1 MLAKTLDRRPAIS
14 TLLARRLSATESAP
28 LTPIPSSNLIV
39 RNVPGKGRCVFAA
52 RDIAK
57 GALVLAD
64 PIILVP
70 GDESD
75 HTDLTVVGRYVFQWN
90 DEDDLAVV
98 LGLGSLINHGLPE
111 NVALVSNYA
120 EMTME
125 FYATRDIKAGDEL
138 VYDYG
143 HDHEELSE
151 YYGIPKDALAA
162 LALD

>member
-1 MLAKTLDRRPAIS
+1 
-14 TLLARRLSATESAP
+14 

-52 RDIAK
+52 RDIAN
-57 GALVLAD
+57 GALLMAD

-70 GDESD
+70 GEESD

-98 LGLGSLINHGLPE
+98 LGIGSLLNHGLPE

-120 EMTME
+120 DQTME

-143 HDHEELSE
+143 HDNDELSE
-151 YYGIPKDALAA
+151 YYGIPKEALES

>member
-1 MLAKTLDRRPAIS
+1 MRPKTLDWALAIS
-14 TLLARRLSATESAP
+14 RLLARRLSATESLP
-28 LTPIPSSNLIV
+28 LTLIPSSNLIV
-39 RNVPGKGRCVFAA
+39 RQVPGKGRCVFAA

-75 HTDLTVVGRYVFQWN
+75 HTDQTVVGRYVFQWN

-125 FYATRDIKAGDEL
+125 FYATHDIKAGDEL

-143 HDHEELSE
+143 HDNEELSE

-162 LALD
+162 VALD

>member
-1 MLAKTLDRRPAIS
+1 M
-14 TLLARRLSATESAP
+14 
-28 LTPIPSSNLIV
+28 
-39 RNVPGKGRCVFAA
+39 FAA

-75 HTDLTVVGRYVFQWN
+75 HTDQTVVGRYVFQWN

-98 LGLGSLINHGLPE
+98 LGLGSLLNHGLPE

-120 EMTME
+120 DQTME

-143 HDHEELSE
+143 HDNEELSE
-151 YYGIPKDALAA
+151 YYGIPKDALASV
-162 LALD
+162 ALD